1 MTYSENMSKLHI
13 FRRVFSVMLE
23 GSRFE
28 LQGVNFYF
36 GCAANASV
44 DLQEMRSKIARDD
57 V

>member
-1 MTYSENMSKLHI
+1 MSKLHI
-13 FRRVFSVMLE
+13 FRCVFAVMLE

-36 GCAANASV
+36 GCAAKATV
-44 DLQEMRSKIARDD
+44 DLQVMRSKIARYD